1 MNRRKMEK
9 RSLSWLLVLSMVLSL
24 FGGFSAPNKAKAATG
39 DATISFGE
47 PSISASGYYT
57 YPNAKVTLPDEDKLI
72 HNLTVTVDSG
82 YIKVTST
89 SIKDKRGDTITGKG
103 ILTTESLQEKD
114 ETNGGLSQGSGSET
128 LSTDSSSKYEKISF
142 DFDEIRGET
151 APGAPVYAIEN
162 YLKTLRFTTSKTG
175 GQTVTITATT
185 LGVIDLKTTINGA
198 EIPLHYYNGH
208 FYGYVTN
215 WCNWRTA
222 YDEASGA
229 KFAGVKGYLAT
240 LTSRGEDRFL
250 YSTFPLYGQLAK
262 EGWMGNSGV
271 R

>member
-1 MNRRKMEK
+1 MMKMEK

-89 SIKDKRGDTITGKG
+89 SIKDKRGDMITGKG

-114 ETNGGLSQGSGSET
+114 ETIG
-128 LSTDSSSKYEKISF
+128 
-142 DFDEIRGET
+142 
-151 APGAPVYAIEN
+151 
-162 YLKTLRFTTSKTG
+162 
-175 GQTVTITATT
+175 
-185 LGVIDLKTTINGA
+185 
-198 EIPLHYYNGH
+198 
-208 FYGYVTN
+208 
-215 WCNWRTA
+215 
-222 YDEASGA
+222 
-229 KFAGVKGYLAT
+229 
-240 LTSRGEDRFL
+240 
-250 YSTFPLYGQLAK
+250 
-262 EGWMGNSGV
+262 
-271 R
+271 